1 MLIPNLHKALLVGCN
16 FTQPTFQIQPPKLY
30 TMRHIILLLT
40 ISLFVVSCGQTDT
53 KQKELELK
61 ERELALKEKEL
72 ALKYNDTASSKIPSA
87 DTSKQI
93 TKTEVAS
100 TLQLPFIGE
109 KYFNFGGGSGTGS
122 SITITKD
129 GTVIIKG
136 VPSSGAE
143 KFGAKGE
150 IEFKGAFKTVIKT
163 KDGIRYKIEADKIS
177 MVDAKGN
184 VEQGCGNLGDEP
196 CSTTY

>member
-1 MLIPNLHKALLVGCN
+1 
-16 FTQPTFQIQPPKLY
+16 
-30 TMRHIILLLT
+30 MRNIILLVAIAT
-40 ISLFVVSCGQTDT
+40 LFSCGQNET

-72 ALKYNDTASSKIPSA
+72 ALKYKDTASTKVPTG

-93 TKTEVAS
+93 IKTEITN

-129 GTVIIKG
+129 GLVIIRG
-136 VPSSGAE
+136 VPSPGAE

-150 IEFKGAFKTVIKT
+150 IEFKGQFKTIIKT
-163 KDGIRYKIEADKIS
+163 KDGIRYKIEANKIS

>member
-1 MLIPNLHKALLVGCN
+1 
-16 FTQPTFQIQPPKLY
+16 
-30 TMRHIILLLT
+30 MRHIIFILSISLLL
-40 ISLFVVSCGQTDT
+40 ISCGQNET

-61 ERELALKEKEL
+61 EKELALKEKEL
-72 ALKYNDTASSKIPSA
+72 ALKYNDTASAKMPSA

-129 GTVIIKG
+129 GLVIIKG
-136 VPSSGAE
+136 VPDPGAE
-143 KFGAKGE
+143 RMGAKGE
-150 IEFKGAFKTVIKT
+150 IEFKGQYKTIIKT

-184 VEQGCGNLGDEP
+184 IEKGCGNMGDEL